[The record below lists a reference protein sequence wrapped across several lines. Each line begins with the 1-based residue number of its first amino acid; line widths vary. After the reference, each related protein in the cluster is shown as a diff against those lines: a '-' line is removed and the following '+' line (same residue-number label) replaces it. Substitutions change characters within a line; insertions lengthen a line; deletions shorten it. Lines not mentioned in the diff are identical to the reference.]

1 LEKEKMEDKRFVL
14 FPIVDDE
21 SWRAYKDQEASFWTA
36 EEIDLT
42 DDAKHFRDKLNDG
55 ERRLLLRVLGFFAGS
70 DTIVAQNIDMN
81 FINECDKRGWL
92 ETIIAYQFQTM
103 MENIHSEAYSLM
115 IDELISEK
123 KARLELFDSISQ
135 VPSIKQKANWC
146 IKWMGT
152 SDRPDALPDFV
163 RQNMIALSENLSPKC
178 QLWLKTPCPTFGER
192 LVAFTCVEA
201 ILFSSSFAIIFWFK
215 KRGLLPGISFANEL
229 ISRDE
234 RMHHE
239 FGSATFH
246 RLKTAS
252 HLPETVPS
260 ERILEIVTSCV
271 EVEKAFVR
279 DALPVKLAGIN
290 EEKLCEYVEFMADR
304 VLLDLGCERHYYVGT
319 KTPKNPC
326 EWMEKISLDHKTN
339 FFERRVTNYQRRG
352 VKQIENAAT
361 LNTFST
367 DADF

>member
-1 LEKEKMEDKRFVL
+1 MEEKRFVL
-14 FPIVDDE
+14 FPIVDDGT
-21 SWRAYKDQEASFWTA
+21 WRAYKDQLASFWTA

-42 DDAKHFRDKLNDG
+42 DDSKHYRDKLNDG

-70 DTIVAQNIDMN
+70 DTIVAQNINMN
-81 FINECDKRGWL
+81 FIDECEKRGWL
-92 ETIIAYQFQTM
+92 EAVITYQFQTM

-123 KARLELFDSISQ
+123 KERLELFDSIRN
-135 VPSIKQKANWC
+135 VPSIAAKAEWC
-146 IKWMGT
+146 LKWMGR
-152 SDRPDALPDFV
+152 SDRVELLPDFV
-163 RQNMIALSENLSPKC
+163 KMNLENVKEHLTPEC
-178 QLWLKTPCPTFGER
+178 RMWLQAPCPTFGER

-201 ILFSSSFAIIFWFK
+201 ILFSSSFAIIFYFK

-234 RMHHE
+234 AMHHE
-239 FGSATFH
+239 FGGLMLNN
-246 RLKTAS
+246 LKNS
-252 HLPETVPS
+252 SVLPETVS
-260 ERILEIVTSCV
+260 SAKILEIVTSCV
-271 EVEKAFVR
+271 EVEKMFVK
-279 DALPVKLAGIN
+279 DSLPEKLAGIN
-290 EEKLCEYVEFMADR
+290 EQKICEYVEFIADR
-304 VLLDLGCERHYYVGT
+304 VLLDLGCERHFYKGV
-319 KTPKNPC
+319 KSPKNPC

-352 VKQIENAAT
+352 VKKIENAAA